1 MEVTINTISHVQREA
16 EISLTAEELQPHFE
30 RAYRKAAPQIEVRG
44 FRKGKVPLEMIKK
57 LYGEAIENDALDD
70 IANDSFRA
78 VLQEK
83 HIEPIGQPA
92 MVDMD
97 FKRGEHFRF
106 KIQYEV
112 KPTFELKPYNDLAVE
127 KPVHPVTEEELQAEL
142 ERLRRA
148 NATMLSVTLVRDN
161 DNHVITADVQ
171 ELAEDG
177 MPLIG
182 KKTPDVKFELAD
194 QTLVPEIRDALAHA
208 EAGGVY
214 RVRFSTQHGD
224 HTHQHYIALTVKRI
238 EKIELPPFDDD
249 FVKKITGESVT
260 TKEEFLQRLRTDIE
274 AYWRERSE
282 RKLEEAIIN
291 ELVRRHEFTVP
302 ESMVNYY
309 LDASVEDIK
318 STSRDRQLPRNF
330 DEQRFRKETR
340 AYATFQAKWALIRE
354 RLLEAE
360 QIDVNDEDLQ
370 QLAEKEAA
378 LHGIEK
384 DRLLEYY
391 KKTGSAHERVLSSKL
406 LRRLKEYARVTERVV
421 EEIEE

>member
-1 MEVTINTISHVQREA
+1 LEVTINTISHVQREA